1 MKKKRFLASLLCCS
15 LLFTS
20 NSMLTFASSTTM
32 TATFTATAE
41 VLGGDLM
48 ITIPDEISLTKNGD
62 VMTGSGVVTAQGV
75 IHPDQV
81 LFISTDVK
89 ATYKNESE
97 NSIKVDADVDFG
109 DNGEVRYTAE
119 ELKANAEEDLKPNP
133 NESNKLSHTVTV
145 TLPMTDVEYI
155 GDYTSDIVFTVDAE
169 RYIAFPQKCVLFTQ
183 KGDNLIIRP
192 IDGGMFDSGWVYS
205 QCTIIEPK
213 TFNGTTSNI
222 HPYNIVDDKALIDT
236 QNAYFPINKE
246 KLVINMNKNNMFKYF
261 SNKLVDFIIK
271 KPTTSGDKYY
281 SEGNGE
287 YIYLRCFSKF
297 NYKEGKIVFE
307 KDLDSSSVYT
317 YYLEDSLYVK
327 APILLP
333 TPGSACSYVSDVFPK
348 HFKFTLDGKDFSN
361 RDMLDFIGL
370 TDPYIQ
376 GFTRISF
383 TDTSKHTWRTE
394 DRCGFV
400 TEGEVYKNDDGKIV
414 WDMPTRWSMLGV
426 DGEVVPNVYIRKDV
440 AANVAKVPD
449 KVLESEDGTPLHPKR
464 LLDDETGKYYV
475 STIEDDEGNVYYK
488 YPDDCRFPNLAFGCV
503 DALGHPIPEVY
514 RMILPVN
521 KGKVLPYTRYSYHTV
536 DKYGSK
542 LVNKYTY
549 NGVVISSGSN
559 IIYKSQYD
567 LPLARFYSEPKT
579 YPND

>member
-62 VMTGSGVVTAQGV
+62 VMSGSGVVTAQGV
-75 IHPDQV
+75 IHPDQM

-192 IDGGMFDSGWVYS
+192 IDGSMFDSGWVYS
-205 QCTIIEPK
+205 KCDADAKSP
-213 TFNGTTSNI
+213 I
-222 HPYNIVDDKALIDT
+222 HISD
-236 QNAYFPINKE
+236 AYFPINKE
-246 KLVINMNKNNMFKYF
+246 KLVISMNSNMIKHFWNTT
-261 SNKLVDFIIK
+261 VDLIIK

-317 YYLEDSLYVK
+317 YFLEDSLYVK

-333 TPGSACSYVSDVFPK
+333 SPLSVCSYVSDVFPK

-361 RDMLDFIGL
+361 RDILDFIGL

-376 GFTRISF
+376 GFIIKSF

-440 AANVAKVPD
+440 AANFASEVPD

-514 RMILPVN
+514 RMITPLGEV
-521 KGKVLPYTRYSYHTV
+521 KVLPYTRYGYRTV

-542 LVNKYTY
+542 LVNEYTY
-549 NGVVISSGSN
+549 DRVVISSDGN
-559 IIYKSQYD
+559 IIYKSQFR

>member
-32 TATFTATAE
+32 TTTFTATAE

-48 ITIPDEISLTKNGD
+48 ITIPDKISLTKNGD
-62 VMTGSGVVTAQGV
+62 VMSGSGVVTAQGV

-155 GDYTSDIVFTVDAE
+155 GDYTSDIIFTVDAE
-169 RYIAFPQKCVLFTQ
+169 KYIAFPQKCVLITQ
-183 KGDNLIIRP
+183 KDDNLIIRP
-192 IDGGMFDSGWVYS
+192 IDGGMFDSGWFYS
-205 QCTIIEPK
+205 QCNFTEFK
-213 TFNGTTSNI
+213 TFNGTRPAI
-222 HPYNIVDDKALIDT
+222 FKYNIVDDKTLIDT

-246 KLVINMNKNNMFKYF
+246 KLVINMNKNNMFKY
-261 SNKLVDFIIK
+261 LRDIVVDFIIK
-271 KPTTSGDKYY
+271 KPTTSDDKYY
-281 SEGNGE
+281 NTGNGE
-287 YIYLRCFSKF
+287 YVYLRCFSDF
-297 NYKEGKIVFE
+297 YYKEGKIIFE
-307 KDLDSSSVYT
+307 KDLDSFCT
-317 YYLEDSLYVK
+317 PAFDDSLYVK
-327 APILLP
+327 APMMLP
-333 TPGSACSYVSDVFPK
+333 EPKVACSYVSDIHPK
-348 HFKFTLDGKDFSN
+348 HFKFTLDGKEFSN
-361 RDMLDFIGL
+361 RDMFDSIGL
-370 TDPYIQ
+370 TDPYMQ
-376 GFTRISF
+376 YFNRILF

-400 TEGEVYKNDDGKIV
+400 TEGKVYKNGDGNIV

-440 AANVAKVPD
+440 AANYADEVPD

-514 RMILPVN
+514 RMITPLG

-536 DKYGSK
+536 DKYGSY
-542 LVNKYTY
+542 LENEYS
-549 NGVVISSGSN
+549 NNRVVISSGSN
-559 IIYKSQYD
+559 IIYKSQRD

-579 YPND
+579 YSND